1 MYAFTYHAATSVKD
15 AAAQLQKLPEAN
27 PLAGGM
33 SLIPTMKLRL
43 SSPSEIIDL
52 NGLPE
57 LQGIALANG
66 TLTIGRN
73 QRTRNLQT

>member
-1 MYAFTYHAATSVKD
+1 MYAFTYHPATSVED
-15 AAAQLQKLPEAN
+15 AAAQLQKSPEAN

-43 SSPSEIIDL
+43 SSPGEIVDL

-57 LQGIALANG
+57 LQGIALVDG
-66 TLTIGRN
+66 TLTIGAM
-73 QRTRNLQT
+73 TRHA